1 LTQNASSLISRTPMS
16 MNSSTREKIQELQ
29 AQIAALQEEEVKE
42 LKQQRN
48 QLLEQV
54 QALDSQIAA
63 ITGKSTLKKG
73 AGPEK
78 KSTGR
83 SIPLQELKD
92 LLAAAPEKT
101 LNIRKEGLQLSNIRT
116 LANVNP
122 HLLQMGGKGAWPTVT
137 LLK

>member
-1 LTQNASSLISRTPMS
+1 

-42 LKQQRN
+42 LKQRRSA
-48 QLLEQV
+48 LLEQV

-63 ITGKSTLKKG
+63 ITGRSAPKKG
-73 AGPEK
+73 AGLEK
-78 KSTGR
+78 KLTGR
-83 SIPLQELKD
+83 SLPLDELKD
-92 LLAAAPEKT
+92 LLAAAAGKT

-116 LANVNP
+116 LANANP
-122 HLLQMGGKGAWPTVT
+122 HLFQMGGKGAWPTVT

>member
-1 LTQNASSLISRTPMS
+1 MS
-16 MNSSTREKIQELQ
+16 TNSSTREKIHELQ

-42 LKQQRN
+42 LKQRRS
-48 QLLEQV
+48 QLLEEV
-54 QALDSQIAA
+54 QALDAQIAA
-63 ITGKSTLKKG
+63 VTGRALIKKS
-73 AGPEK
+73 AAIER

-116 LANVNP
+116 LANANP
-122 HLLQMGGKGAWPTVT
+122 HLLQMGGKGAWPTVA

>member
-1 LTQNASSLISRTPMS
+1 MTHEASSLLSRTPMS
-16 MNSSTREKIQELQ
+16 TKSSTQEKIQELQ
-29 AQIAALQEEEVKE
+29 AQISALQLEEVKE
-42 LKQQRN
+42 LKQRRS
-48 QLLEQV
+48 QLLEEV

-63 ITGKSTLKKG
+63 VTGRTSLKKG
-73 AGPEK
+73 AGIERK
-78 KSTGR
+78 ATGR

-116 LANVNP
+116 LANANP